1 MAIESTVDPGSEPV
15 DPNDALVK
23 SYRYLRMSMVILVIV
38 LGTSV
43 LIEWRKSIGPNGLHC
58 FQGSISSYYYTP
70 VQPILVGALLAIGTC
85 LIAVKGNT
93 NWEDVALNLAGMLAP
108 VVALVPTS
116 DQGVCMSV
124 KFQGQGTG
132 PGISNNIVA
141 LMIGGA
147 AAIVFAFLGS
157 MSDVNSRKITT
168 KSIKR
173 PSQVGLLIALA
184 LMVGELLWYTRA
196 HEKFLKN
203 AHFTAAVFMFVF
215 VGIASA
221 TNGLHFKRTWNP
233 LHWFSLKDGRF
244 AWFYRTVPVVMA
256 VAGIAIMVIGGTYKV
271 LILEAS
277 EIVIFAAYWW
287 VQTTEHWWD
296 GITRVSQ
303 A

>member
-1 MAIESTVDPGSEPV
+1 MAIESTLDPRSEPV

-38 LGTSV
+38 LGTSI
-43 LIEWRKSIGPNGLHC
+43 LIEWRKSIGPDGLHC
-58 FQGSISSYYYTP
+58 VQGSISSYYYTP

-147 AAIVFAFLGS
+147 AAIVFAFFGS
-157 MSDVNSRKITT
+157 MSDVESRTITT

-184 LMVGELLWYTRA
+184 LMLGELLWYTRA

-256 VAGIAIMVIGGTYKV
+256 VAGIVILVIGGTYKV

-277 EIVIFAAYWW
+277 EIVIFAAYWS
-287 VQTTEHWWD
+287 VQTKEHWWD
-296 GITRVSQ
+296 GITR
-303 A
+303 ATEA